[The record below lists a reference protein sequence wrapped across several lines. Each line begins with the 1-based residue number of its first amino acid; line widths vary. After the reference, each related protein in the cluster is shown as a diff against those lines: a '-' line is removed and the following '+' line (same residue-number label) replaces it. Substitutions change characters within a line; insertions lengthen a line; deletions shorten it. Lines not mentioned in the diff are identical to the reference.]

1 MIWWLMRNDSSES
14 WIVMRGSLCF
24 TVCGLFCL
32 SMLSAAFSSE
42 FLLLQFVEPN
52 KQHADRNPLIRKCI
66 IIQCVLYSRVCF
78 EILRVELKML
88 IDSTLHML
96 LLERKDKIK
105 IMIYSCHSRAV
116 RLTVFCGMQY
126 LWPWSTKPVLSR
138 TGIFVAI
145 AKNT

>member
-1 MIWWLMRNDSSES
+1 
-14 WIVMRGSLCF
+14 
-24 TVCGLFCL
+24 
-32 SMLSAAFSSE
+32 MLSAAFSSE
-42 FLLLQFVEPN
+42 FLLQFVEPN

-66 IIQCVLYSRVCF
+66 IIQCLLYSRVCF
-78 EILRVELKML
+78 EILRVEVKML

-126 LWPWSTKPVLSR
+126 L
-138 TGIFVAI
+138 
-145 AKNT
+145 